1 MARFTQN
8 LTPSS
13 GSLRDSVGLGPG
25 LRCYG
30 SFRVQ
35 RAMPATAS
43 SSAVGTNGSAELK
56 SAKSHQ
62 RTSGRDSSI
71 EPAGTRSSSCHV
83 LAEHEWRRIV
93 ILRIFVAGTFASDP
107 EKVRTGRAFR

>member
-1 MARFTQN
+1 MAGFTQN

-13 GSLRDSVGLGPG
+13 RSLLDSVRLGPG

-30 SFRVQ
+30 SFPVQ
-35 RAMPATAS
+35 RAMPATVL
-43 SSAVGTNGSAELK
+43 SSAIGTNGSAELK

-62 RTSGRDSSI
+62 RTSGRDSSN

-83 LAEHEWRRIV
+83 PAEHDWRRIV
-93 ILRIFVAGTFASDP
+93 ILRFFVAGTFASNP